1 MQQLLFPTHSLIIY
15 VLHILLLPSSSFLL
29 LFAHITDLDAL
40 HTQLKEVPMT
50 DLLNELQGVTDWF
63 TLGVWLDIPTPLLK
77 AIRKDYTDTDQCR
90 LEMLIAWSKQEV
102 PTWPRVVCA
111 LGEMGMTELAIALA
125 EKYGRIL

>member
-1 MQQLLFPTHSLIIY
+1 MYTLQ
-15 VLHILLLPSSSFLL
+15 LHIYM
-29 LFAHITDLDAL
+29 IGLDGL
-40 HTQLKEVPMT
+40 HTELKDVLMT
-50 DLLNELQGVTDWF
+50 DLLTELQGVTDWF
-63 TLGVWLDIPTPLLK
+63 TLGVWLDVPTPLLK

-102 PTWPRVVCA
+102 PTWPRVVYV